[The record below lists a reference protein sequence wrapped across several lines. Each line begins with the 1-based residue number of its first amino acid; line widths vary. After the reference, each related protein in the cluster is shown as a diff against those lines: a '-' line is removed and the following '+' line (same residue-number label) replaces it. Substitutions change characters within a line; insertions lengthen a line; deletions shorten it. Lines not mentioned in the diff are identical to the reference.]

1 MTDLIK
7 VKHQI
12 KDILNQLDQVDRDLG
27 KAKNWGIFDLL
38 GGGSLVSFLKH
49 SKISDA
55 EKRLDKVLRDMDR
68 LSLDLNRISPNLSS
82 KINAGKLNMAIDIFT
97 DSTISDIYTQTKIG
111 DGRKKVKKIRTT
123 LEELYM
129 ELNRG

>member
-1 MTDLIK
+1 MTELIK

-123 LEELYM
+123 LEDLYV